1 MTTDTKLTT
10 PLAAELMRLR
20 QKYIAEGGKLF
31 TLDEIEAELGRSL
44 ATAPTNAAP
53 QEGQSGNWP
62 LGQSGTPTNAAPQMS
77 DVKLSGVVSETAPEP
92 AVAAPDQPSERDQ
105 RRIALD
111 VIEAAAKECEQ
122 ESTGDGITGT
132 YQASWGRYLA
142 GAVRALDVD
151 EIIGRKP

>member
-62 LGQSGTPTNAAPQMS
+62 LGQSGTPTNAAPP
-77 DVKLSGVVSETAPEP
+77 SGGSHDHRHT
-92 AVAAPDQPSERDQ
+92 ERSG
-105 RRIALD
+105 
-111 VIEAAAKECEQ
+111 EAAAR
-122 ESTGDGITGT
+122 TTRRT
-132 YQASWGRYLA
+132 
-142 GAVRALDVD
+142 
-151 EIIGRKP
+151 

>member
-1 MTTDTKLTT
+1 MTTDTKLTALQRIHDMAERPT
-10 PLAAELMRLR
+10 CICGVPTGTAAIKTCAAAALAAEPVPSDSDRLEWTIEDNA
-20 QKYIAEGGKLF
+20 KKAIEIADL
-31 TLDEIEAELGRSL
+31 R
-44 ATAPTNAAP
+44 
-53 QEGQSGNWP
+53 
-62 LGQSGTPTNAAPQMS
+62 
-77 DVKLSGVVSETAPEP
+77 
-92 AVAAPDQPSERDQ
+92 RDQ

-142 GAVRALDVD
+142 GAVRALNVD